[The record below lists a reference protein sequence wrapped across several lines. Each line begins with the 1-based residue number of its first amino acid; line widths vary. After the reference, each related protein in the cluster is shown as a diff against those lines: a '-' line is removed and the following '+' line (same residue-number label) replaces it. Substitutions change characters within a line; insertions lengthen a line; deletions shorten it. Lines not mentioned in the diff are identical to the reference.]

1 MRKIR
6 KIPFVIFAM
15 ILLLTSV
22 AAVLPGAND
31 QPKFKNLKV
40 LPKNISEEKL
50 DSIMDNF
57 NYSLGVKCIYCHV
70 RADKG
75 DELNY
80 VSDGKGEKDIAR
92 NMLRM
97 TDNINKKY
105 FAFNKDKATLRAV
118 TCITCHRK
126 NPVPITDTIPG
137 RKEKRK

>member
-1 MRKIR
+1 MR
-6 KIPFVIFAM
+6 KIPFVIFAV
-15 ILLLTSV
+15 ILLLSSL
-22 AAVLPGAND
+22 AAVLPGENV

-75 DELNY
+75 DELNF
-80 VSDGKGEKDIAR
+80 VSDGKSEKDIAR

-105 FAFNKDKATLRAV
+105 FRFNNDKSALRPV
-118 TCITCHRK
+118 TCITCHHK
-126 NPVPITDTIPG
+126 NPIPLTDTIPG

>member
-6 KIPFVIFAM
+6 KIPIIIFAV
-15 ILLLTSV
+15 ILLLSSL
-22 AAVLPGAND
+22 AAVLPEAKD

-57 NYSLGVKCIYCHV
+57 NYSLGVNCIYCHV

-75 DELNY
+75 DELNF
-80 VSDGKGEKDIAR
+80 VSDGKSEKDIAR
-92 NMLRM
+92 NMMRM

-105 FAFNKDKATLRAV
+105 FRFNNDKAALRAV
-118 TCITCHRK
+118 NCMTCHRM
-126 NPVPITDTIPG
+126 NPIPITDNLPV
-137 RKEKRK
+137 RKEKLK